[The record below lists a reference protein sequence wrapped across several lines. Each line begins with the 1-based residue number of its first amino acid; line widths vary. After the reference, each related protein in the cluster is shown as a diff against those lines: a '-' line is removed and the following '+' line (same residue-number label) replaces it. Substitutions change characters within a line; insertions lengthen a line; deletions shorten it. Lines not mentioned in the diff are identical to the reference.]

1 MTTANK
7 VTIGRIILVPFFA
20 VQLLYYFR
28 TDEEVY
34 RHIAIAAFLIATISD
49 GIDGWL
55 ARHRNQGTQLGTYLD
70 PIADKLLLIIGL
82 VLLSIQFEEN
92 RLDQRIPLWLT
103 GTVLGRDMIV
113 VTGSALVYLVVG
125 DLKVRPHFLS
135 KVSSVLQMVCIG
147 WVLFKLP
154 GEVTF
159 WLAVGASVTTAIT
172 GLMYVMDGVRQFSE
186 HPMAHPERDNE
197 N

>member
-7 VTIGRIILVPFFA
+7 VTIARIILVPFFD

-28 TDEEVY
+28 TGDEMY

-49 GIDGWL
+49 GVDGWL
-55 ARHRNQGTQLGTYLD
+55 ARHRNQGTQLGAYLD
-70 PIADKLLLIIGL
+70 PIADKLLLVTGL
-82 VLLSIQFEEN
+82 VLLSYQFEDN
-92 RLDQRIPLWLT
+92 RFDQRIPLWLT

-113 VTGSALVYLVVG
+113 VTGSALVYLVAG

-135 KVSSVLQMVCIG
+135 KVSSVLQMSCIG

-154 GEVTF
+154 GGVTF

-172 GLMYVMDGVRQFSE
+172 GLMYIMDGIRQFSE
-186 HPMAHPERDNE
+186 HPMAHPDHEEE